1 MNEPVATDTPVEP
14 TAADARWSEARIHE
28 ALLDAGL
35 PLPELDAVVLAIP
48 QPAAAIVSLRR
59 LAPKLRAIVVLS
71 STASDLPL
79 VGATSLVIGDADTQ
93 RDDGLALL
101 ETLLRAGVRAAR
113 VAWIDDPDADDG
125 DVATALV
132 RALGW
137 RGLEPWLDT
146 MVQLDARAHTVLG
159 AWAERLEAE
168 QSSLAA
174 LRLWLLLYAHT
185 RSPAIA
191 TRVAIAYDKLGAP
204 QHAARW
210 LPRAD
215 APPAA
220 IDELVAQA
228 RADAAVQAQA
238 EQAQRDANLAALRER
253 WPAAAEAL
261 AAASRSGLDILC
273 TDALPWRWSSAAG
286 VRRDPY
292 PLVVSIDDD
301 GMRERVRVHAHPES
315 PARLR
320 AQMTA
325 RVGAAGRHAMVGLA
339 DWAAVLNLVGN
350 RVTTTLPGWTQQV
363 YGFADDTA
371 VLRRLLGAIDLR
383 AVLASGVF
391 AAVFVGDDATSQAL
405 RFFASERLRPVP
417 RIRVGCDAIDPALAR
432 LDRERIEGWHRTT
445 AALAHHH
452 RDTAARALAKLD
464 AGAPLRVW
472 LWSSIHTTVLRHVGA
487 GLMAGFDALGHTP
500 QLQIEHDPR
509 DNYDLPAVADAL
521 AAFDADLAI
530 QLDHIRPEYGPLLAP
545 GLPVAAW
552 VLDEL
557 PPLSDPA
564 LVAKLGALDLTFAW
578 SAPLARAYAER
589 GHPHSAKLLFAVDPA
604 TYHARDA
611 LPAEDAIAYATHL
624 TLPFEPRWAPGIYAE
639 LERVL
644 QTMPQLPS
652 GLVELAPVI
661 ERLLARTGVIVPE
674 PLASTFAYDALLV
687 ARHVERTRVAD
698 EILAAGLPLRLYG
711 RGWNRIERF
720 AAHAHGEIA
729 AGPDL
734 RAMYQRH
741 KVVLHINTRC
751 NLHPRVLEAAASGGF
766 VLARSDGDFDW
777 ADGGVHDALEI
788 GRELCL
794 FDDPADMLAKLRR
807 ALVDEPWRREF
818 AQAAHDRVHADHT
831 YVQRART
838 IIDALH
844 ARLRAVAGDPTT
856 HDPA

>member
-1 MNEPVATDTPVEP
+1 MNAPL
-14 TAADARWSEARIHE
+14 AADPTPASNAAESWSEARLRE
-28 ALLDAGL
+28 ALDDTGL
-35 PLPELDAVVLAIP
+35 PLAQLDAVVLAIP
-48 QPAAAIVSLRR
+48 QPIAAIATLRR
-59 LAPKLRAIVVLS
+59 LAPNLRTIVVLTRVSTPLSSPDAIAIVV
-71 STASDLPL
+71 
-79 VGATSLVIGDADTQ
+79 GDAE
-93 RDDGLALL
+93 RRGDDGLAVL

-113 VAWIDDPDADDG
+113 VAWIDDPAASDDEPT
-125 DVATALV
+125 TALV

-137 RGLEPWLDT
+137 RALGPWIDALP
-146 MVQLDARAHTVLG
+146 QLDARAHAIAS

-168 QSSLAA
+168 QASLAA
-174 LRLWLLLYAHT
+174 LRLWLLLHQHS

-210 LPRAD
+210 LPRTD
-215 APPAA
+215 VPAA
-220 IDELVAQA
+220 AIAELVGNA
-228 RADAAVQAQA
+228 RADAIAQA
-238 EQAQRDANLAALRER
+238 DAERVQRDANLAALRER
-253 WPAAAEAL
+253 WPAAADALAGTACEAL
-261 AAASRSGLDILC
+261 DVLC
-273 TDALPWRWSSAAG
+273 TDALPWRWSHAG
-286 VRRDPY
+286 SVRRDPY
-292 PLVVSIDDD
+292 PLVVEVVVTDE
-301 GMRERVRVHAHPES
+301 RERVHVHAMPEP

-320 AQMTA
+320 TQMTA
-325 RVGAAGRHAMVGLA
+325 RTGAAGRHAMVGLC

-363 YGFADDTA
+363 YGFADAPA
-371 VLRRLLGAIDLR
+371 VLLRLLGSIDIR
-383 AVLASGVF
+383 GVLGSGLF
-391 AAVFVGDDATSQAL
+391 ATLFVGDDARAQAVE
-405 RFFASERLRPVP
+405 FFAAQRLRPLP
-417 RIRVGCDAIDPALAR
+417 RVRVGCRGVDDDFAR
-432 LDRERIEGWHRTT
+432 LDRERIAGWHRTT
-445 AALAHHH
+445 AEMAEHH

-487 GLMAGFDALGHTP
+487 GLMAGFEQLGHTT

-521 AAFDADLAI
+521 ATFDADLAL

-545 GLPVAAW
+545 GLPVASW

-557 PPLSDPA
+557 PPLADPA

-578 SAPLARAYAER
+578 SAPLARAYTER

-604 TYHARDA
+604 IYHARDA
-611 LPAEDAIAYATHL
+611 VPAQDAIAYATHL
-624 TLPFEPRWAPGIYAE
+624 SLPFEPRWAPGIYAE
-639 LERVL
+639 LERML
-644 QTMPQLPS
+644 QTMPLLPS
-652 GLVELAPVI
+652 GLVELAPVL
-661 ERLLARTGVIVPE
+661 EQLRARTGVIVPE

-698 EILAAGLPLRLYG
+698 EILSAGLPLRLYG
-711 RGWNRIERF
+711 RGWDRIERF
-720 AAHAHGEIA
+720 APHAHGEVA
-729 AGPDL
+729 AGADL

-807 ALVDEPWRREF
+807 ALDDEPWRRAF
-818 AQAAHDRVHADHT
+818 ASAAHDRVHADHT

-838 IIDALH
+838 IVDALH
-844 ARLRAVAGDPTT
+844 ARLRAVVEARATQ
-856 HDPA
+856 PAA